1 MRQMTKKFI
10 KTNGVAMLLSFSMPV
25 IIMMISYYL
34 VGIYPGSK
42 TTLLASDAFT
52 QYSNFHASFNNVLHG
67 KQNIFYTWSGSLG
80 LNYWAFMAYYL
91 NGIFTPLVGLFDNIH
106 MPDALYFLTLLKFG
120 TSGVAF
126 WIFAHNTFKI
136 QQWTTI
142 GLSVSYAL
150 MAYAVGYSEVI
161 MWLDT
166 FMYLPLIILGIHR
179 LMDQNKPAVLFVS
192 YLLLFLSNF
201 YMAFIVGLFSFIYFM
216 VRLLTDTK
224 VYKKTIIPYLLT
236 SFLAGGASM
245 VTILPTIFDLS
256 NNGESLS
263 IVSGV
268 LTKDTGPWDFV
279 AKSLVG
285 VYDTS
290 KYESMPF
297 IYIGLIPLMFCVFYF
312 LTKKI
317 PLKNKLLFGSL
328 FIILIASV
336 YVYPLNLFWHG
347 LHAPNMFLFRFSFL
361 FSFVMIL
368 LAGYGLEVFEKED
381 FDQLLNGTLGII
393 GLFIL
398 FILVSNKK
406 RYGIITTNSLII
418 TVGLLIGYLVFWFI
432 YHRSSKLV
440 LWLPVLFVLMMTG
453 EAFLNTKVMIEGI
466 RDDWGY
472 PERKRY
478 DAFYP
483 EINSLVTQANEANET
498 LFRLEN
504 LDPVSLDDSFNYGY
518 SGVTMFSSIRN
529 RHSSAYV
536 NALGFRSLG
545 SNLQVQ
551 YLNNTLLM
559 DALVGIKYNLAKKDP
574 AKFGFDK
581 IGAKGAYSLYENRFA
596 LPLGII
602 TDEGIYE
609 AGAVS
614 NQTELF
620 NYLADTKGELFSFDE
635 AKVADLENV
644 IVTEEEANII
654 SYGEEVPN
662 KPKKVTWLVTVP
674 AHSQGY
680 LSLVPATFNNRLERG
695 AAIKVTVDGNSQSH
709 RVRDYGQYY
718 NIGYSEKATSIKVTA
733 TFTGSQKMTLFKPDV
748 VFLNTQRFEK
758 SVKQIQNK
766 GVKFQTSGRKA
777 KAEVAL
783 AQDQVVLTTIPYDK
797 GWRAYIDGKQVEIP
811 TFKDAFLAVPVSA
824 GKHTLE
830 FVFLPQGF
838 LIGAV
843 LFVLC
848 ILIFVVYSW
857 SLASRKKLKL
867 RLKE

>member
-1 MRQMTKKFI
+1 MSQTIKKFI
-10 KTNGVAMLLSFSMPV
+10 KTNGVALLLSFSLPV
-25 IIMMISYYL
+25 IIMVISYYL

-52 QYSNFHASFNNVLHG
+52 QYANFHASFNNVLHG

-120 TSGVAF
+120 ASGLAF
-126 WIFAHNTFKI
+126 WIFAHHTFKI
-136 QQWTTI
+136 RQWATI

-179 LMDQNKPAVLFVS
+179 LMDQHKPTLLFIS
-192 YLLLFLSNF
+192 YLFLFLSNF
-201 YMAFIVGLFSFIYFM
+201 YMAFIVGVFSFMYFM
-216 VRLLTDTK
+216 VRMLTDVK
-224 VYKKTIIPYLLT
+224 NYKKKIIPYLFT
-236 SFLAGGASM
+236 SLLAGGASM
-245 VTILPTIFDLS
+245 ITILPTIFDLS
-256 NNGESLS
+256 NNGEGLS
-263 IVSGV
+263 TINKV

-297 IYIGLIPLMFCVFYF
+297 IYIGLIPLMFCIFYF

-328 FIILIASV
+328 LMVLIASV
-336 YVYPLNLFWHG
+336 YIYPLNLFWHG
-347 LHAPNMFLFRFSFL
+347 LHSPNMFLFRFSFL
-361 FSFVMIL
+361 FSFMIIL

-381 FDQLLNGTLGII
+381 FDQLLNGTLGIVGI
-393 GLFIL
+393 FIL

-432 YHRSSKLV
+432 YHRNVKV
-440 LWLPVLFVLMMTG
+440 AKWLPILFVLMMTG
-453 EAFLNTKVMIEGI
+453 EAFVNSKVMIEGI

-472 PERKRY
+472 PTRKRY
-478 DAFYP
+478 DEFYP
-483 EINSLVTQANEANET
+483 EIKNLVDQTNKANDT

-551 YLNNTLLM
+551 YRNNTLLM
-559 DALVGIKYNLAKKDP
+559 DALVGIKYNIAKTDP
-574 AKFGFDK
+574 SKFGFTK
-581 IGAKGAYSLYENRFA
+581 IATEGAYSLYENRFA
-596 LPLGII
+596 LPLGIT
-602 TDEGIYE
+602 TDDGIYE
-609 AGAVS
+609 TGAVS

-620 NYLADTKGELFSFDE
+620 NYLANTEGELFSFDE
-635 AKVADLENV
+635 PKVADLENV
-644 IVTEEEANII
+644 IVTDEGNNII
-654 SYGEEVPN
+654 SYGEEIPN
-662 KPKKVTWLVTVP
+662 KPKKVTWLVTIP

-680 LSLVPATFNNRLERG
+680 LSLVPASFNNKLERG
-695 AAIKVTVDGNSQSH
+695 AAIKVTVNGNSQSN
-709 RVRDYGQYY
+709 RVMDYGQYY
-718 NIGYSEKATSIKVTA
+718 SIGYSEKATSIKVTA

-758 SVKQIQNK
+758 TVKQIQDK

-777 KAEVAL
+777 KADISL

-797 GWRAYIDGKQVEIP
+797 GWKAYIDGKKVDIP
-811 TFKDAFLAVPVSA
+811 TFKDAFLAIPVPA
-824 GKHTLE
+824 GKHSLE
-830 FVFLPQGF
+830 LAFLPQGF

-848 ILIFVVYSW
+848 LLVFIGYS
-857 SLASRKKLKL
+857 L
-867 RLKE
+867 RLTRNKQLK

>member
-1 MRQMTKKFI
+1 MTKKFI